1 VVLYRPNT
9 LATRLELGNATGW
22 AGDRTSARDQFSE
35 LLPICVRVLGVEHA
49 RPYRCAPNSPIW
61 IREAGD
67 SAAARDLYALL
78 LPIDDASSVRTIPT
92 RSSTCPGS
100 RSRPVKPA
108 TLPPPAISPTR
119 WRRL

>member
-9 LATRLELGNATGW
+9 LTTRLELGNATGW

-35 LLPICVRVLGVEHA
+35 LLPICDRVLGVEHA

-61 IREAGD
+61 IRAAGD

-78 LPIDDASSVRTIPT
+78 LPIDERLRFGPSRLGLRPAR
-92 RSSTCPGS
+92 GS

-108 TLPPPAISPTR
+108 TLPPPAISPRR